1 LYFSAGEKADM
12 NVIAAIENF
21 KNALGDLYS
30 IEERDQII
38 AIIFEYLIGFNKIDL
53 RMKGDLILS
62 EELVDRL
69 GSITKRLLENEPI
82 QYILGFTWF
91 AGLKLKV
98 SPDVLIPRQ
107 ETEELIDWI
116 IKENNIPNPLI
127 FDLCTGSGCIALG
140 LKKNISNSQIIA
152 VDVSE
157 NALNIASEN
166 AISNGLNIDFLLSD
180 ILEKD
185 LNRPDVDII
194 VSNPPY
200 IRASEAANMK
210 LNVLNFE
217 PHLALFVSEND
228 PLIFYK
234 RLAILAKQSLK
245 KSGKIYLEI
254 NENLSAETVEIL
266 ELQGFHE
273 IRLRKDLNDRYRMVS
288 ATKQ

>member
-1 LYFSAGEKADM
+1 M

-53 RMKGDLILS
+53 RMKGDFILS

-107 ETEELIDWI
+107 ETEELVDWI
-116 IKENNIPNPLI
+116 IKENNISNPLI

>member
-1 LYFSAGEKADM
+1 MYFSAGEKADM